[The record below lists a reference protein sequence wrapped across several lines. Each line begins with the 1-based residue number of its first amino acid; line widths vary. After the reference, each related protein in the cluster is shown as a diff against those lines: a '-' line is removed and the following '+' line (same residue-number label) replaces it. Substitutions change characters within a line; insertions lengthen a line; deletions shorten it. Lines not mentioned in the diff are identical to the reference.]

1 MSKKGAGR
9 IRPERTEADTAF
21 QNPMTFVLGGVE
33 HKVKLLPMKKSA
45 AWRAAFSKS
54 FGGIPGLKDLN
65 IENPTEVITALET
78 MVVKVPEKMFDLFFL
93 YAEDL
98 NREEIEEVAYDYEI
112 AKAFSEIARVA
123 FSPLLGSL
131 VEAVE
136 MLK

>member
-1 MSKKGAGR
+1 LSNKGAR
-9 IRPERTEADTAF
+9 QQSKRTEADVVI
-21 QNPMTFVLGGVE
+21 QNPMTFKLGGVE
-33 HKVKLLPMKKSA
+33 HKVKLLPMKRSA
-45 AWRAAFSKS
+45 AWRAEFSKS
-54 FGGIPGLKDLN
+54 FGGIAGFTEVN
-65 IENPTEVITALET
+65 IDNPTEVVSALET

-112 AKAFSEIARVA
+112 AAAFKEIARVA